1 MKKYAGMAAALL
13 SAFLFGSTAIL
24 AKLTYSMGSNPVML
38 VFLRAGFALPVLLA
52 LVKAKRVPLA
62 LTKREARDVL
72 LVGLLGFAPTG
83 LLLYGSYQYIAVGLA
98 TVLHFLFPV
107 VVTLAGLLFFKSKLS
122 PAKLVALV
130 LGMAG
135 VVLFFDGADRAG
147 AAGLALALASAF
159 TYSFYMLGVEHT
171 TLRHLYH
178 FKLTFYLSLCSM
190 VVSGVFALC
199 TGNMTFAISPLGWV
213 YTILVSLLVSVV
225 AFTLFQVAIRLS
237 GATTTAILST
247 LEPITGV
254 VLGVVVLGEAL
265 SPMKVAGCVSIIAGV
280 LVITITGAKQGG
292 K

>member
-1 MKKYAGMAAALL
+1 M
-13 SAFLFGSTAIL
+13 
-24 AKLTYSMGSNPVML
+24 
-38 VFLRAGFALPVLLA
+38 
-52 LVKAKRVPLA
+52 
-62 LTKREARDVL
+62 
-72 LVGLLGFAPTG
+72 
-83 LLLYGSYQYIAVGLA
+83 
-98 TVLHFLFPV
+98 
-107 VVTLAGLLFFKSKLS
+107 
-122 PAKLVALV
+122 

-190 VVSGVFALC
+190 VVSSVFALC